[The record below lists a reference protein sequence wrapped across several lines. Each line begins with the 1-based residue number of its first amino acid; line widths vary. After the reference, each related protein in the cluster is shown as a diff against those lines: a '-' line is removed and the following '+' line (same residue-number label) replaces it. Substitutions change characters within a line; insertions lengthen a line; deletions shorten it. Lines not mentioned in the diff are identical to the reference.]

1 MKPNTLVLKRAVQ
14 CLLFFLALG
23 MKTPTQAVPPQ
34 YNPSTFQYRG
44 IVEGFYGPSW
54 THQDRLEILR
64 FMGQVGMNVYFYAPK
79 EDRYHRDKWRESYPD
94 DQLKRFKVLLESAR
108 KNQVDFYYAISPGVS
123 MVYSDAREHQALQR
137 KIQAMQSLGVEH
149 FALFLDDLP
158 PTLQHETDQQ
168 EFASLAHAHVDL
180 INRVYLYLGTGANSL
195 VVCPTT
201 YTNAWGD
208 REYLR
213 ILGTAVPKEVLFFWT
228 GIDVVS
234 PEINREQAEE
244 WGKLMSRKPLIWDN
258 LPVNDYA
265 RWRPFL
271 GALKFRASDL
281 AEATLGIISNPMSE
295 SHASMIPLATV
306 ADYARNPTGYN
317 PQRSLQTALKKLY
330 GKEAFVHLQTFAEIY
345 GDYGWDH
352 NVFEPLFVPGL
363 PLHLPRIKE
372 ALARLKRAMEGLKRP
387 FLAQSDRLR
396 KLTEELEPFLIR
408 TTARWLD
415 LQSDLGSGLKN
426 RVGTYPN
433 KTFRTHRAAVPV
445 HVDGDLSEWRQE
457 KFYNLEGGPGREKD
471 NVARVALLWD
481 DGHLYV
487 AVEVRS
493 ELTDLPKGES
503 LSKGDHLALILVR
516 QPADPD
522 NCLKPEDLV
531 ILVAPPRDKRQPQKL
546 VLSMHLEGFMAKYMA
561 GAHSLTTNSFIMA
574 QFGFPPDPGDSCA
587 SQITCRSRKGATGY
601 DTEIS
606 IPRMGRREFRFNLV
620 VRAVDRV
627 QGRKRSHTE
636 MLSQKRYPAN
646 PTTFPRVLLV
656 E

>member
-1 MKPNTLVLKRAVQ
+1 MQL
-14 CLLFFLALG
+14 
-23 MKTPTQAVPPQ
+23 PTQEAPSQYHPPA
-34 YNPSTFQYRG
+34 FQYRG
-44 IVEGFYGPSW
+44 IVEGFYGPPW

-64 FMGQVGMNVYFYAPK
+64 FMGQVGMNAYFYAPK

-94 DQLKRFKVLLESAR
+94 DQVKRFKVLLESAR
-108 KNQVDFYYAISPGVS
+108 ENRVDFYYAISPGVS

-137 KIQAMQSLGVEH
+137 KIQAMQSLDVRH

-158 PTLQHETDQQ
+158 PKLQHEQDQQ
-168 EFASLAHAHVDL
+168 KFASLADAHVDL
-180 INRVYLYLGTGANSL
+180 INRLYLYLGAEANTL

-213 ILGTAVPKEVLFFWT
+213 ILGTAVPKEIPFFWT
-228 GIDVVS
+228 GIDVVA
-234 PEINREQAEE
+234 PEISREQAEE

-281 AEATLGIISNPMSE
+281 AEVALGIISNPMSE

-306 ADYARNPTGYN
+306 ADYAWNPAGYD
-317 PQRSLQTALKKLY
+317 PQRSLLTALKRLY
-330 GKEAFVHLQTFAEIY
+330 GEGSFVHLQTFAEIY
-345 GDYGWDH
+345 GDYGWNH

-363 PLHLPRIKE
+363 PLHVPRVKE
-372 ALARLKRAMEGLKRP
+372 ALVRLKRAMEELKRP
-387 FLAQSDRLR
+387 FPAQSDRLR
-396 KLTEELEPFLIR
+396 KLVEELEPFLTR
-408 TTARWLD
+408 TTTRWLD
-415 LQSDLGSGLKN
+415 LQSDPGFRLENGV
-426 RVGTYPN
+426 RIYPN
-433 KTFRTHRAAVPV
+433 KTFRTRKAPVPV
-445 HVDGDLSEWRQE
+445 RVDGDLSEWRQE
-457 KFYNLEGGPGREKD
+457 KFYSLEGGPGKEKE
-471 NVARVALLWD
+471 NLARVALLWD

-493 ELTDLPKGES
+493 APTHLLKGES
-503 LSKGDHLALILVR
+503 LSEGDHLALILVR

-531 ILVAPPRDKRQPQKL
+531 VLLAPPGDKREPQKL
-546 VLSMHLEGFMAKYMA
+546 VRSMRFEGFMAKYMA
-561 GAHSLTTNSFIMA
+561 GARSLITNNFLMA
-574 QFGFPPDPGDSCA
+574 QFGFPPKPGDSFA
-587 SQITCRSRKGATGY
+587 SRITCRARKSSTGY
-601 DTEIS
+601 ETEIA
-606 IPRMGRREFRFNLV
+606 IPRMGRREFRLNLL
-620 VRAVDRV
+620 VRAVNRV
-627 QGRKRSHTE
+627 QGRRQRRTE
-636 MLSQKRYPAN
+636 MLSQERYPAN